1 MASLEANISQYIKEL
16 SRVLFAKERMRSV
29 KSWWLSVFY
38 SLCIQNFVRQA
49 LLRLQIDV
57 RTGKESKEKSPG
69 AHQYLHLALR
79 LFIAYSRKYDP
90 LTQKLPKEVGVIVT
104 EQDEVFGN
112 EVIIARLAVGYS
124 SWSSVGITSSKEYL
138 KLLFED
144 EGHKLY

>member
-1 MASLEANISQYIKEL
+1 MASLEANISQYIKEF
-16 SRVLFAKERMRSV
+16 SRVLFPKERMRNV

-79 LFIAYSRKYDP
+79 LFLAYSRKYDP
-90 LTQKLPKEVGVIVT
+90 LTQKTRKEHGLAVT
-104 EQDEVFGN
+104 EQDEIFSN
-112 EVIIARLAVGYS
+112 EVIIARLAVGHS
-124 SWSSVGITSSKEYL
+124 SWLSVGIGNSKDYL

>member
-1 MASLEANISQYIKEL
+1 M
-16 SRVLFAKERMRSV
+16 
-29 KSWWLSVFY
+29 FY

-90 LTQKLPKEVGVIVT
+90 LTQKLPKEFGVAVT
-104 EQDEVFGN
+104 EQDEMFGN
-112 EVIIARLAVGYS
+112 EAIIARLAVGYS
-124 SWSSVGITSSKEYL
+124 SWSSVGITSSKDYL